1 MLLPQQYPGAAMADK
16 LDQNATDYVVSATKS
31 ALGMVPF
38 AGSLLAE
45 LAGSIIPKQ
54 RMDRLVDYARKLEH
68 RLGGLDQDAIR
79 TKLADENFTDLL
91 EESARQAAQAVTD
104 ERREYLASL
113 LASGVSED
121 RVSFVESRHLLRLL
135 SQINDIEVIW
145 LRFYSHRSLTGDEE
159 FRSKHAAIIEPIRTT
174 LGSDQETLDRRALQ
188 ENYTEHLIS
197 LGLLTRPLRV
207 DSKTG
212 YPEFDKN
219 TKNWKTGPTQT
230 TPLGRLLVKYIGLD
244 AQF

>member
-1 MLLPQQYPGAAMADK
+1 MTDK
-16 LDQNATDYVVSATKS
+16 LDQNATDYVVCATKS

-54 RMDRLVDYARKLEH
+54 RMDRLIDYARKLEH
-68 RLGGLDQDAIR
+68 RLSDLDQDAIR
-79 TKLADENFTDLL
+79 IKLSDENFTDLL
-91 EESARQAAQAVTD
+91 EESARQAAQAITD

-113 LASGVSED
+113 LACGVSED

-145 LRFYSHRSLTGDEE
+145 LRFYSHRTLNGDNE
-159 FRSKHAAIIEPIRTT
+159 FRNKHAAILAPIRAT
-174 LGSDQETLDRRALQ
+174 LGSDQETIDRKALQ
-188 ENYTEHLIS
+188 DNYTEHLVS
-197 LGLLTRPLRV
+197 LGLLTRPLKF

-212 YPEFDKN
+212 YPEFDKT
-219 TKNWKTGPTQT
+219 TKGWKTDSTQT
-230 TPLGRLLVKYIGLD
+230 TSLGRLLLKYIGLD
-244 AQF
+244 CQ

>member
-1 MLLPQQYPGAAMADK
+1 MTDK

-54 RMDRLVDYARKLEH
+54 RMDRLIDYARKLEH
-68 RLGGLDQDAIR
+68 RLSDLDQDAIR
-79 TKLADENFTDLL
+79 IKLSDENFTDLL
-91 EESARQAAQAVTD
+91 EESARQAAQAITD

-113 LASGVSED
+113 LACGVSED

-145 LRFYSHRSLTGDEE
+145 LRFYSHRTLNGDNE
-159 FRSKHAAIIEPIRTT
+159 FRSKHAAILAPIRTT
-174 LGSDQETLDRRALQ
+174 LGSDQETIDRKALQ
-188 ENYTEHLIS
+188 DNYTEHLVS

-212 YPEFDKN
+212 YPEFDKT
-219 TKNWKTGPTQT
+219 TKIWKTDLTQT
-230 TPLGRLLVKYIGLD
+230 TSLGRLLLKYIGLD
-244 AQF
+244 SQ

>member
-1 MLLPQQYPGAAMADK
+1 MTDK
-16 LDQNATDYVVSATKS
+16 LDENATDYVVSATKS

-54 RMDRLVDYARKLEH
+54 RMDRLIDYARKLEH
-68 RLGGLDQDAIR
+68 RLSALDQDAIR
-79 TKLADENFTDLL
+79 IKLSDENFTDLL
-91 EESARQAAQAVTD
+91 EESARQAAQAITD
-104 ERREYLASL
+104 ERREYLAAL

-145 LRFYSHRSLTGDEE
+145 LRFYSHRTLNGDNE
-159 FRSKHAAIIEPIRTT
+159 FRNKHAAILAPIRTT
-174 LGSDQETLDRRALQ
+174 LGSDQETIDRKALQ
-188 ENYTEHLIS
+188 DNYTEHLVS
-197 LGLLTRPLRV
+197 LGLLTRPLRI

-212 YPEFDKN
+212 GPEFDRIIKS
-219 TKNWKTGPTQT
+219 WKTEPTQT
-230 TPLGRLLVKYIGLD
+230 TLLGRLLLKYIGLD
-244 AQF
+244 SR

>member
-1 MLLPQQYPGAAMADK
+1 MADK
-16 LDQNATDYVVSATKS
+16 LDQNSTDYVVSATKS

-68 RLGGLDQDAIR
+68 RLGDLDQDAIR

-121 RVSFVESRHLLRLL
+121 RVSFVESRHLLRIL

-145 LRFYSHRSLTGDEE
+145 LRFYSHRSLNGDEE
-159 FRSKHAAIIEPIRTT
+159 FRSKHAAD
-174 LGSDQETLDRRALQ
+174 SRADP
-188 ENYTEHLIS
+188 NN
-197 LGLLTRPLRV
+197 LR
-207 DSKTG
+207 K
-212 YPEFDKN
+212 
-219 TKNWKTGPTQT
+219 
-230 TPLGRLLVKYIGLD
+230 
-244 AQF
+244 